1 TTGHPTCQTDNQQRQ
16 GKLFMTATVTSLPL
30 AEPKRDRYGRY
41 LLPHPDTG
49 KEQPWTRVT
58 TIASTTADRFGLE
71 AWAQRNTV
79 LGIGLRPDLYALAVS
94 STVDDRQQLT
104 RVVKQAQEAA
114 KASSGAN
121 LGTALHRITE
131 RSDRGEEVDVPAEW
145 KGDVYAYHQTLADHH
160 VTIHSDWIE
169 RIVVLPELGI
179 AGTLDRL
186 VTLAGQAAMT
196 VADLKT
202 GKDVVK
208 YGTTEIA
215 IQLALYANA
224 THVWNGDGY
233 DPMPPTNT
241 DKGLIIHL
249 PVGKAE
255 CNLHTVDI
263 AAGWETVQLALA
275 VREWRKRK
283 DLTAPY
289 SILDQAENMLKP
301 VNTPKPVND
310 DDW

>member
-1 TTGHPTCQTDNQQRQ
+1 
-16 GKLFMTATVTSLPL
+16 MTATVTSLPL

-41 LLPHPDTG
+41 LLPHPETG

-131 RSDRGEEVDVPAEW
+131 RVDRGDDLEIPQEW
-145 KGDVYAYHQTLADHH
+145 KGDVDAYCQTLADNH
-160 VTIHSDWIE
+160 VGIQADWIE

-186 VTLAGQAAMT
+186 VTLSGQAAMT

-224 THVWNGDGY
+224 THAWNGTDY

-241 DKGLIIHL
+241 TKGMIIHL
-249 PVGKAE
+249 PVGQAE

-263 AAGWETVQLALA
+263 AAGWETVELALQ

-283 DLTAPY
+283 NLTAPY
-289 SILDQAENMLKP
+289 SILDQAENNLELVNMLEP
-301 VNTPKPVND
+301 VTD

>member
-1 TTGHPTCQTDNQQRQ
+1 
-16 GKLFMTATVTSLPL
+16 MTVTHLPL

-49 KEQPWTRVT
+49 KEIPLTRVT
-58 TIASTTADRFGLE
+58 TIANTLADRYGLE
-71 AWAQRNTV
+71 QWGQRNTV

-94 STVDDRQQLT
+94 STPDDKQQLNK
-104 RVVKQAQEAA
+104 VVKQAQEAA

-131 RSDRGEEVDVPAEW
+131 RVDRGDDLDIPQDW
-145 KGDVYAYHQTLADHH
+145 KGDVDAYCQTLADHH
-160 VTIHSDWIE
+160 VGIRTEFIE
-169 RIVVLPELGI
+169 RIVVNFNIGA

-186 VTLAGQAAMT
+186 VQLSGQAALT

-215 IQLALYANA
+215 IQLALYANS
-224 THVWNGDGY
+224 THVWNGTDY
-233 DPMPPTNT
+233 NPMPPVDTN
-241 DKGLIIHL
+241 KALIIHL
-249 PVGKAE
+249 PVGKSQ
-255 CNLHTVDI
+255 CTLHTVDI
-263 AAGWETVQLALA
+263 AAGWEAAQLALQ
-275 VREWRKRK
+275 VREWRKQK
-283 DLTAPY
+283 GLTAPY
-289 SILDQAENMLKP
+289 SILDQA
-301 VNTPKPVND
+301 VAQTPTVVTD